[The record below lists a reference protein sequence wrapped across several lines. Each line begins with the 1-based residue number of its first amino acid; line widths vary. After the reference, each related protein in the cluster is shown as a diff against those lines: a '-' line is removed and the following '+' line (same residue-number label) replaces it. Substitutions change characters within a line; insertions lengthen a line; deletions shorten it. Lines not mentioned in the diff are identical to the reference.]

1 MYNDFVNASLI
12 QWGPDLELGIEELDA
27 QHRSLVDL
35 ANRLFSELAKSKSG
49 DETRRAVA
57 ELFAYS
63 ATHFAEEKEYF
74 ARFNFASVDRHKRSH
89 EAFMARASEFEERL
103 TTGNPADADEIL
115 AFLKEWIV
123 KHIGR
128 EDREL
133 ARVARIAKPSR
144 P

>member
-1 MYNDFVNASLI
+1 MYTGLVSASLI
-12 QWGPDLELGIEELDA
+12 RWGPDLELGIEELDA

-35 ANRLFSELAKSKSG
+35 ANRLFSELAKSKGGSVA
-49 DETRRAVA
+49 RRAVA

-63 ATHFAEEKEYF
+63 ATHFAEEEEYF
-74 ARFNFASVDRHKRSH
+74 ARFNFASVDKHKQSH
-89 EAFMARASEFEERL
+89 AAFMARASEFEERL
-103 TTGNPADADEIL
+103 SAGNPADADEIL
-115 AFLKEWIV
+115 AFLREWII